1 MLKNRLL
8 QRKSNEL
15 GVCFTLFPQEDI
27 NKLPA
32 RSVFVF
38 HKGGSRILKWV
49 VNFCNNLREIKY
61 YFKI

>member
-38 HKGGSRILKWV
+38 HLLKKLIA
-49 VNFCNNLREIKY
+49 N
-61 YFKI
+61 